1 MTATEYDGFTQNKYK
16 MIDMIDCLKFMCSNF
31 KYDFSKIN
39 MWLLDWFNVF
49 LSIDKINLTQ
59 YIPLFL
65 K

>member
-1 MTATEYDGFTQNKYK
+1 

-49 LSIDKINLTQ
+49 LSIDKINLTS